1 MRRVGNFEVVV
12 YKFRIFKST
21 YIKICDE
28 NFVIK
33 LYNYSRVA
41 LITSFYLLKCLKD
54 IMFLAF
60 SFIKIRNDRAT
71 TLYTRLL
78 NRNGEYRE
86 CIIHKYINK

>member
-1 MRRVGNFEVVV
+1 MRLWHTNLERL
-12 YKFRIFKST
+12 KST
-21 YIKICDE
+21 YIKICYE
-28 NFVIK
+28 NVVIK

-41 LITSFYLLKCLKD
+41 LIASFYVLRCLKD
-54 IMFLAF
+54 ITFLNF

-86 CIIHKYINK
+86 CTINK